1 MSLFSQYSLN
11 PYAEGQNPF
20 KVAGGYMPF
29 LNTDISDAVYSLDIF
44 DEDKKPKSETD
55 TTTKE
60 TGSTN
65 ADILRDIL
73 ADSRRRT
80 DILMSPE
87 YQRQQAEL
95 ADEIAARQMARAQ
108 KYGERSAMLGFLYKG
123 LPNMVKDMKFA
134 KYAGADAA
142 LAGIRDNF
150 GRISTPQVTTGR
162 YFKNMPLIG

>member
-1 MSLFSQYSLN
+1 MSLFPQYNFN
-11 PYAEGQNPF
+11 PYAKGQNPF
-20 KVAGGYMPF
+20 KVAGDYMPF
-29 LNTDISDAVYSLDIF
+29 LGTDISDVYSLDVF
-44 DEDKKPKSETD
+44 DEDKKPKNKTD

-60 TGSTN
+60 TGSGFP
-65 ADILRDIL
+65 DVLRDFL
-73 ADSRRRT
+73 DESRRRT
-80 DILMSPE
+80 DILTSYE

-162 YFKNMPLIG
+162 YFKNIPLVG

>member
-1 MSLFSQYSLN
+1 MSLLPQYN
-11 PYAEGQNPF
+11 FDPYALGQNPF
-20 KVAGGYMPF
+20 KVSGEYMPF
-29 LNTDISDAVYSLDIF
+29 LGPDISDVYSLDVF
-44 DEDKKPKSETD
+44 DEDKKPDGETKTKSTGDPFTD
-55 TTTKE
+55 YLIKKDQQAEKDKKYYRSKE
-60 TGSTN
+60 Y
-65 ADILRDIL
+65 LR
-73 ADSRRRT
+73 T
-80 DILMSPE
+80 
-87 YQRQQAEL
+87 QAEL

-162 YFKNMPLIG
+162 YFQNMPLIG

>member
-1 MSLFSQYSLN
+1 MSLFPQYNFN
-11 PYAEGQNPF
+11 PYTEGQNPF

-29 LNTDISDAVYSLDIF
+29 LGTDISDVYSLDVF
-44 DEDKKPKSETD
+44 DEDKKLDDETKTKSTGDRYLDYLIEKD
-55 TTTKE
+55 KQAEEDKKYYRSKE
-60 TGSTN
+60 Y
-65 ADILRDIL
+65 LR
-73 ADSRRRT
+73 T
-80 DILMSPE
+80 
-87 YQRQQAEL
+87 QAEL

-134 KYAGADAA
+134 KYACADAA

>member
-1 MSLFSQYSLN
+1 MSLFPQYNFN

-29 LNTDISDAVYSLDIF
+29 LGTDISNVYSLDVF

-123 LPNMVKDMKFA
+123 LPSMVRDMKFA

-162 YFKNMPLIG
+162 YFQNMPLIG

>member
-1 MSLFSQYSLN
+1 MSLFPQYNFN
-11 PYAEGQNPF
+11 PYAKGQNPF
-20 KVAGGYMPF
+20 KVAGDYMPF
-29 LNTDISDAVYSLDIF
+29 LGTDISDVYSLDVF
-44 DEDKKPKSETD
+44 DEDKKPKNKTD

-60 TGSTN
+60 TGSGFP
-65 ADILRDIL
+65 DVLRDFL
-73 ADSRRRT
+73 DESRRRT
-80 DILMSPE
+80 DILTSYE

-150 GRISTPQVTTGR
+150 ARISTPQVTTGR
-162 YFKNMPLIG
+162 YFKNIPLVG

>member
-1 MSLFSQYSLN
+1 MSLFPQYNFN
-11 PYAEGQNPF
+11 PYAKGQNPF
-20 KVAGGYMPF
+20 KVAGEYMSF
-29 LNTDISDAVYSLDIF
+29 LTPDISDVYSLDIF

-162 YFKNMPLIG
+162 YFQNMPLIG